1 MYVTIRK
8 QLATGLVKLIRT
20 EKNEKE
26 IRMKYML
33 VALLSLMFAS
43 TAFADGSVV
52 RWNNVEG
59 VITALNV
66 DNPIADIHSGTFPWT
81 TRSGH
86 ARVDLDTGVTR
97 FDVRGL
103 SINGAV
109 FSGTP
114 GPITAVTGTLVC
126 DAGELDIT
134 FEPSGGGYGHLAVH
148 AVTIQLLGHPVPVAA
163 IDDVIASKTAAGRP
177 KDLAA
182 LPALVRH
189 RQRTRGSG

>member
-52 RWNNVEG
+52 RWNNVVG

-66 DNPIADIHSGTFPWT
+66 DNPVNDISSGTFAWT

-86 ARVDLDTGVTR
+86 AQVNLETGKTK
-97 FDVRGL
+97 FDVRGF
-103 SINGAV
+103 SINGSV

-126 DAGELDIT
+126 DAGEADEAILDT
-134 FEPSGGGYGHLAVH
+134 DEVSLSPDGHAHFNGTIGPIPAPCTNPLFLIRIAVP
-148 AVTIQLLGHPVPVAA
+148 AG
-163 IDDVIASKTAAGRP
+163 AAG
-177 KDLAA
+177 LWIATGTE
-182 LPALVRH
+182 
-189 RQRTRGSG
+189 RTGGN